1 MEPLLEL
8 KNISHAYHTKGGET
22 SALSNLS
29 FQVFPGEFLAIIG
42 PSGCGKTTILSI
54 IAGLIPAESGE
65 VLFKGKPM
73 PKQNKELGYM
83 LQKDQLFE
91 WRSIYK
97 NVTLGIELQRTIVI
111 TNHPIRIC
119 RADLQERSFIH
130 SPACEEKQEALGIIL
145 YDKMLFHPLIKAIS
159 WSISCSV
166 MSAVNEKR
174 IREVPSG
181 TVGGRTGN
189 A

>member
-65 VLFKGKPM
+65 VLFSENPC
-73 PKQNKELGYM
+73 
-83 LQKDQLFE
+83 
-91 WRSIYK
+91 RSKTKSSAICS
-97 NVTLGIELQRTIVI
+97 R
-111 TNHPIRIC
+111 RISS
-119 RADLQERSFIH
+119 LN
-130 SPACEEKQEALGIIL
+130 G
-145 YDKMLFHPLIKAIS
+145 
-159 WSISCSV
+159 
-166 MSAVNEKR
+166 
-174 IREVPSG
+174 VPSIKM
-181 TVGGRTGN
+181 
-189 A
+189 

>member
-97 NVTLGIELQRTIVI
+97 NVTLGIELQRKKDPESLSQVKDAQR
-111 TNHPIRIC
+111 IRPGTFC
-119 RADLQERSFIH
+119 KCQ
-130 SPACEEKQEALGIIL
+130 ALGTL
-145 YDKMLFHPLIKAIS
+145 RRHAPEGGADPDAG
-159 WSISCSV
+159 
-166 MSAVNEKR
+166 
-174 IREVPSG
+174 REPG
-181 TVGGRTGN
+181 TSFAG
-189 A
+189 

>member
-65 VLFKGKPM
+65 VLFKGKTHAEA
-73 PKQNKELGYM
+73 KQ
-83 LQKDQLFE
+83 
-91 WRSIYK
+91 
-97 NVTLGIELQRTIVI
+97 
-111 TNHPIRIC
+111 
-119 RADLQERSFIH
+119 RARLYAPEGS
-130 SPACEEKQEALGIIL
+130 AL
-145 YDKMLFHPLIKAIS
+145 
-159 WSISCSV
+159 
-166 MSAVNEKR
+166 
-174 IREVPSG
+174 
-181 TVGGRTGN
+181 
-189 A
+189 

>member
-83 LQKDQLFE
+83 LQKPGTFCKCQ
-91 WRSIYK
+91 
-97 NVTLGIELQRTIVI
+97 
-111 TNHPIRIC
+111 
-119 RADLQERSFIH
+119 
-130 SPACEEKQEALGIIL
+130 ALGTL
-145 YDKMLFHPLIKAIS
+145 RRHAPEGGADPDAG
-159 WSISCSV
+159 
-166 MSAVNEKR
+166 
-174 IREVPSG
+174 REPG
-181 TVGGRTGN
+181 TSFAG
-189 A
+189 